1 MQNCLVLKIDNNTS
15 VNTFEILP
23 VFVNKSIFVPF
34 CLVLFVI
41 LSPTTLAEEQSD
53 QDSEVVIISVDSTN
67 VRFSPSEVTLNEG
80 DTIRF
85 FWSGELLPH
94 NAVESNGLFDSG
106 EPSRNVDYSYT
117 FNVGENGTYEF
128 VCEPHESVGM
138 VGTVNVEPLIIEPE
152 TENNTDNETEI
163 LNLADSEGFN
173 PKFLGLEL
181 MILFSIGFLIYQ
193 IGRIRS
199 SGELRLKKSEEE

>member
-1 MQNCLVLKIDNNTS
+1 MIVNNTS
-15 VNTFEILP
+15 INTFQIPRLY
-23 VFVNKSIFVPF
+23 VNKSIFLVF
-34 CLVLFVI
+34 CLVLFVT
-41 LSPTTLAEEQSD
+41 LSPTTLAEEQAE
-53 QDSEVVIISVDSTN
+53 QDGEVVIISVDSTN
-67 VRFSPSEVTLNEG
+67 LRFSPSEVTLNEG

-94 NAVESNGLFDSG
+94 NAVESDGLFDSG

-128 VCEPHESVGM
+128 VCEPHESAGM
-138 VGTVNVEPLIIEPE
+138 VGTVNVEPLIIDPGI
-152 TENNTDNETEI
+152 ENNTDNETEI
-163 LNLADSEGFN
+163 LNQADSEGFD

-193 IGRIRS
+193 VGRIRS
-199 SGELRLKKSEEE
+199 SGELRFRKSEEE

>member
-67 VRFSPSEVTLNEG
+67 LRFSPSEVTLNEG

-199 SGELRLKKSEEE
+199 SGELRLNKSEEE

>member
-23 VFVNKSIFVPF
+23 VFVNKSISVPF

-67 VRFSPSEVTLNEG
+67 LRFSPSEVTLNEG

-193 IGRIRS
+193 IGKHVHFGI
-199 SGELRLKKSEEE
+199 

>member
-1 MQNCLVLKIDNNTS
+1 MIVNNTS
-15 VNTFEILP
+15 INTFQIPRLY
-23 VFVNKSIFVPF
+23 VNKSIFLVF
-34 CLVLFVI
+34 CLVLFVT
-41 LSPTTLAEEQSD
+41 LSPTTLAEEQAE
-53 QDSEVVIISVDSTN
+53 QDGEVVIISVDSTN
-67 VRFSPSEVTLNEG
+67 LRFSPSEVTLNEG

-94 NAVESNGLFDSG
+94 NAVESDGLFDSG

-138 VGTVNVEPLIIEPE
+138 VGTVNVEQLIIDPGI
-152 TENNTDNETEI
+152 ENNTDNETEI
-163 LNLADSEGFN
+163 LNQADSEGFD

-193 IGRIRS
+193 VGRIRS
-199 SGELRLKKSEEE
+199 SGELRFRKSEEE

>member
-15 VNTFEILP
+15 VNTFEIPP
-23 VFVNKSIFVPF
+23 VYVNKSIFVLF

-67 VRFSPSEVTLNEG
+67 LRFSPSEVTLNEG

-199 SGELRLKKSEEE
+199 SVELRLKKSEEE

>member
-1 MQNCLVLKIDNNTS
+1 MQNCLVLRIDNNTS
-15 VNTFEILP
+15 INTFEILP
-23 VFVNKSIFVPF
+23 AFVNKSIFVLF

-67 VRFSPSEVTLNEG
+67 LRFSPSEVTLNEG

-138 VGTVNVEPLIIEPE
+138 VGTVNVEPLIIESGL
-152 TENNTDNETEI
+152 ENNTDNQTEI
-163 LNLADSEGFN
+163 LNQANSEGFN

-181 MILFSIGFLIYQ
+181 MILFSIGFLLYQ
-193 IGRIRS
+193 VGRIRS
-199 SGELRLKKSEEE
+199 SGELRFRKSEEE

>member
-1 MQNCLVLKIDNNTS
+1 M
-15 VNTFEILP
+15 
-23 VFVNKSIFVPF
+23 NKSIFVLF

-53 QDSEVVIISVDSTN
+53 QDIEVVLISVDSTN
-67 VRFSPSEVTLNEG
+67 LRFSPSEVTLNEG

-117 FNVGENGTYEF
+117 FSVGENGTYEF

-138 VGTVNVEPLIIEPE
+138 VGTVNVEPLIIESE
-152 TENNTDNETEI
+152 IENNTDNETEI
-163 LNLADSEGFN
+163 LNQVDSEGFN

-193 IGRIRS
+193 VGRIRS
-199 SGELRLKKSEEE
+199 SGELRLKKSEGPLN

>member
-1 MQNCLVLKIDNNTS
+1 MIVNNTS
-15 VNTFEILP
+15 INTIQIPRLS
-23 VFVNKSIFVPF
+23 VNKSIFLVF
-34 CLVLFVI
+34 CLVLFVT
-41 LSPTTLAEEQSD
+41 LSPTTLAEEQAE
-53 QDSEVVIISVDSTN
+53 QGSEVVIISVDSTN
-67 VRFSPSEVTLNEG
+67 LRFSPSEVTLNEG

-94 NAVESNGLFDSG
+94 NAVESDGLFDSG

-138 VGTVNVEPLIIEPE
+138 VGTVNVEPLIIDPGI
-152 TENNTDNETEI
+152 ENNTDNETEI
-163 LNLADSEGFN
+163 LNQADSEGFD

-199 SGELRLKKSEEE
+199 SGELRFRKSEEE

>member
-53 QDSEVVIISVDSTN
+53 QDTEVVIISVDSTN
-67 VRFSPSEVTLNEG
+67 LRFSPSEVTLNEG

-193 IGRIRS
+193 IGKHVHFGI
-199 SGELRLKKSEEE
+199 

>member
-1 MQNCLVLKIDNNTS
+1 
-15 VNTFEILP
+15 
-23 VFVNKSIFVPF
+23 
-34 CLVLFVI
+34 
-41 LSPTTLAEEQSD
+41 
-53 QDSEVVIISVDSTN
+53 
-67 VRFSPSEVTLNEG
+67 
-80 DTIRF
+80 
-85 FWSGELLPH
+85 
-94 NAVESNGLFDSG
+94 
-106 EPSRNVDYSYT
+106 
-117 FNVGENGTYEF
+117 
-128 VCEPHESVGM
+128 M

>member
-1 MQNCLVLKIDNNTS
+1 MIVNNTS
-15 VNTFEILP
+15 INTIQIPRLS
-23 VFVNKSIFVPF
+23 VNKSIFLVF
-34 CLVLFVI
+34 CLVLFVT
-41 LSPTTLAEEQSD
+41 LSPTTLAEEQAE
-53 QDSEVVIISVDSTN
+53 QGSEVVIISVDSTN
-67 VRFSPSEVTLNEG
+67 LRFSPSEVTLNEG

-138 VGTVNVEPLIIEPE
+138 VGTVNVEPLIIDPGI
-152 TENNTDNETEI
+152 ENNTDNETEI
-163 LNLADSEGFN
+163 LNQADSEGFD

-199 SGELRLKKSEEE
+199 SGELRFRKSEEE